1 MQVQLNGEAIH
12 VDQNVTVAKM
22 LADLD
27 VQTSQIAVEVNLE
40 VVPRTE
46 HDSFRLHEGDSIE
59 IVTLVGGG

>member
-1 MQVQLNGEAIH
+1 MQVQLNGEEIH

-22 LADLD
+22 LTDLD

>member
-12 VDQNVTVAKM
+12 VDQDVTVAKM

-46 HDSFRLHEGDSIE
+46 HESFRLHEGDSVE

>member
-22 LADLD
+22 LTDLD